1 MPMRALTWYGFVLC
15 LLTSLVACGTSKEAV
30 TSAAPAPVAKECGQ
44 RSSCIFKGSYESGE
58 RKFAEEEARRLNKA
72 QTLRL
77 TKSVR
82 TVKVVSR

>member
-1 MPMRALTWYGFVLC
+1 MPMRALTRYGFVLF
-15 LLTSLVACGTSKEAV
+15 LLTSAVGCGTSREEA
-30 TSAAPAPVAKECGQ
+30 TSTASAPITKECSK

>member
-1 MPMRALTWYGFVLC
+1 MPMHALTRYGFMLF
-15 LLTSLVACGTSKEAV
+15 LLTSVVGCGTSKD
-30 TSAAPAPVAKECGQ
+30 AAKLDASTPIANECSP

-82 TVKVVSR
+82 MVQVVSR

>member
-1 MPMRALTWYGFVLC
+1 MSMRALTRYGFVLF
-15 LLTSLVACGTSKEAV
+15 LLASAAGCGTSKD
-30 TSAAPAPVAKECGQ
+30 AAKSDASTPIANECSP

-82 TVKVVSR
+82 MAQVVSR